1 MSDSAKS
8 TVLSAGQKL
17 KWRDLSSSD
26 SLIARVV
33 IDHPDVDLSVFGL
46 NADRKLEDD
55 RYFVFYNQ
63 PQSPKA
69 EIVRDGTGGKSE
81 FKINLASLPANVNR
95 LMFTATSDAQPL
107 AAMKSGHVAL
117 EVGGQGVARFTLSTT
132 GLNAEKA
139 LMLLELYL
147 HSGEWRVAAINQ
159 GFNGGLQSL
168 LEYFGGEA
176 VAEAAPAPA
185 ATPTVSLVKERQ
197 RVLLEKA
204 EQNNPA
210 LVNLIK
216 QAAVSLEKRGLGEAR
231 FRVKLVLDIS
241 GSMTNEFKSGA
252 VHELVRRALALAVR
266 LDDDGQVETYLFG
279 IKAHRAGTVS
289 LDNIEGFVKNL
300 KFSFE
305 IGTQYSPIMQMV
317 RDDCKAEQSTDPAL
331 ILFVTDG
338 ATSNPNASV
347 KQIKDA
353 AHEPLFWKFM
363 GIEAGYVNFEFLEK
377 LDDLPGR
384 VVDNADFFKVKSPIR
399 VPDAE
404 LFELLVNELDG
415 WSKAAR
421 GAGILR

>member
-1 MSDSAKS
+1 MS

-33 IDHPDVDLSVFGL
+33 IDHPNVDLSVFGL

-63 PQSPKA
+63 PQSPNA
-69 EIVRDGTGGKSE
+69 EIVRDGTAGKTE
-81 FKINLASLPANVNR
+81 FKINLANLPVNVNR
-95 LMFTATSDAQPL
+95 LMFTATSDVQPL
-107 AAMKSGHVAL
+107 SAMKSGHVAL
-117 EVGGQGVARFTLSTT
+117 EVAGQEVARFTLSTN

-139 LMLLELYL
+139 LMLLELYM
-147 HSGEWRVAAINQ
+147 HSGEWRVAAVNQ

-176 VAEAAPAPA
+176 IADAPPPPPAAP
-185 ATPTVSLVKERQ
+185 VSLVKERQ

-204 EQNNPA
+204 EQGNPA

-241 GSMTNEFKSGA
+241 ASMTNEFRSGA

-266 LDDDGQVETYLFG
+266 LDDDGQAETYLFG

-305 IGTQYSPIMQMV
+305 GGTQYSPIMQMV
-317 RDDCKAEQSTDPAL
+317 RDDTRAEQSNDPAL
-331 ILFVTDG
+331 ILFITDG

-377 LDDLPGR
+377 LDDMPGR
-384 VVDNADFFKVKSPIR
+384 VVDNADFFKIKSPIR
-399 VPDAE
+399 VADAE
-404 LFELLVNELDG
+404 LFDLLVNELDG
-415 WSKAAR
+415 WNRAAR

>member
-1 MSDSAKS
+1 MS

-26 SLIARVV
+26 TLIARVV

-63 PQSPKA
+63 PQSPNA
-69 EIVRDGTGGKSE
+69 EIVRDGSAGKTE
-81 FKINLASLPANVNR
+81 FKINLASLPANVSR

-107 AAMKSGHVAL
+107 AAMKSGFVGL
-117 EVGGQGVARFTLSTT
+117 EVSGQEVARFTLSTT

-147 HSGEWRVAAINQ
+147 HSGEWRVAAVNQ

-176 VAEAAPAPA
+176 VADAAPTPVPA
-185 ATPTVSLVKERQ
+185 VSPIVSLVKERQ
-197 RVLLEKA
+197 RVLLQKA
-204 EQNNPA
+204 EQSNPA

-241 GSMTNEFKSGA
+241 ASMTNEFQTGA

-289 LDNIEGFVKNL
+289 LENIEGFVKNL

-305 IGTQYSPIMQMV
+305 GGTQYSPIMQMV
-317 RDDCKAEQSTDPAL
+317 RDDCKTEQSTDPAL
-331 ILFVTDG
+331 ILFITDG

-347 KQIKDA
+347 KQMKDA

-377 LDDLPGR
+377 LDDMPGR